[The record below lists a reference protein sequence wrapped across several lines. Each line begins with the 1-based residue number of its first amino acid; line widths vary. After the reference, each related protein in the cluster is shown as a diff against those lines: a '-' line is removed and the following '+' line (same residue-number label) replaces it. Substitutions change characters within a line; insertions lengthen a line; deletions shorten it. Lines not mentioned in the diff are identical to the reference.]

1 MAYRDLREYLKVLD
15 ERGKLHHV
23 KKEVDPEW
31 EVAAVMRRVFQRIPP
46 DQRPAVMFE
55 RIKGHGMPLVAGVLG
70 ASPEV
75 YALALETTVDQIAD
89 KWSRAQTNP
98 IPPVR
103 VKAGPVK
110 DNIVK
115 DDRVDVSQLP
125 LCVWTRGQDPAPYVT
140 GPCVVSRDPETGE
153 RNMGTYRLMLKGKRR
168 FGIYFT
174 NTWRHMYVHVMK
186 NEKQGRPTP
195 CAVVLGCDPT
205 VPLTSVARV
214 QGDEYGVAGGLRGI
228 PLEVV
233 KCETSDLEVP
243 AHAEIVIEGVVPCG
257 VREPEGPFGEYTG
270 YMGAAAPSF
279 VIDVTC
285 VTHRSNPVYQ
295 AFFSQMPPSESS
307 CIRGTGRD
315 VAFYKHMARDL
326 KLPVRDVHLLE
337 AGGGAAFLA
346 ISLRRDHPGLPHRA
360 MWAAWAYEPSLSKFV
375 VVVDEDI
382 DIRDHFQLLWA
393 MSWHVQPD
401 QDIHIYRNT
410 AATALDPSL
419 AQEHDG
425 EFERADILSS
435 KVGIDATRKHKFPAR
450 SIPPKED
457 LDKIDADWN
466 EYGFQSSLTQRSKE

>member
-1 MAYRDLREYLKVLD
+1 MAYKDLRDYLKTL
-15 ERGKLHHV
+15 EMRGRLHRV
-23 KKEVDPEW
+23 KKEVDPNW
-31 EVAAVMRRVFQRIPP
+31 EVAAVIRRVFQRIPRER
-46 DQRPAVMFE
+46 RPAVMFE
-55 RIKGHGMPLVAGVLG
+55 RIKGHDMPLVAGILG

-89 KWSRAQTNP
+89 KWANAQSNP
-98 IPPVR
+98 IPPVL
-103 VKAGPVK
+103 VKTGPVK
-110 DNIVK
+110 ENILK
-115 DDRVDVSQLP
+115 GDQVDVRKLP
-125 LCVWTRGQDPAPYVT
+125 LCMWTRDQDPAPYIT
-140 GPCVVSRDPETGE
+140 GPCVVSKDPETGE
-153 RNMGTYRLMLKGKRR
+153 RNMGTYRMMLKGPRK
-168 FGIYFT
+168 FGLYLT
-174 NTWRHMYVHVMK
+174 NTWRDMYPHIMK
-186 NEKQGRPTP
+186 NEKKGNPTP
-195 CAVVLGCDPT
+195 CAVVMGCDPP

-214 QGDEYGVAGGLRGI
+214 RGDEFGVAGSLRGA

-233 KCETSDLEVP
+233 MCETNELEVP
-243 AHAEIVIEGVVPCG
+243 AHAEIVLEGFVPAG

-270 YMGAAAPSF
+270 YMGASGPSF
-279 VIDVTC
+279 VMEVTC
-285 VTHRSNPVYQ
+285 VTHRNDPIYQ

-315 VAFYKHMARDL
+315 VAFYKHMTRDL

-382 DIRDHFQLLWA
+382 DIRDYFQVLWA
-393 MSWHVQPD
+393 MSWHVQPER
-401 QDIHIYRNT
+401 DIYIYKNT

-419 AQEHDG
+419 AEEHVNQ
-425 EFERADILSS
+425 FERLDLLSS

-457 LDKIDADWN
+457 MNKVDAHWA
-466 EYGFQSSLTQRSKE
+466 EYGFE